1 MKNKLIITLQI
12 VVAFFAV
19 NATANTEENKKLYSQ
34 FVELDN
40 ILFEE
45 SFNKCNEEVLPPLIT
60 SDFEFYHDIAGIQDK
75 NEFLRAVKNNIC
87 SNPDKKPIRKLVPG
101 SMEVFPLNNNGVLYG
116 VIQRGVHEFYIKEP
130 GKKIYKTGI
139 AKFTHL
145 WLLQDG
151 KWQLKRVLSFDHQPA
166 SD

>member
-1 MKNKLIITLQI
+1 M
-12 VVAFFAV
+12 FAQES
-19 NATANTEENKKLYSQ
+19 NADSGASEELVSQ

-40 ILFEE
+40 VLFEE

-60 SDFEFYHDIAGIQDK
+60 SDFEFYHDIAGIQNK
-75 NEFLRAVKNNIC
+75 NEFLKAIKNNIC
-87 SNPDKKPIRKLVPG
+87 SNPNKKPIRKLVAD
-101 SMEVFPLNNNGVLYG
+101 SMEIFPLNNQGVLYG
-116 VIQRGVHEFYIKEP
+116 VIQRGIHEFYIKEP

-151 KWQLKRVLSFDHQPA
+151 KWQLKRVFSFDHHPA